1 VVSGTVVGGVLAPI
15 SLKEFQDLIWI
26 NSRNGHR
33 QYPLSVAMRHR
44 PSPPENSMSNK
55 LDGLALDQLFR
66 TARTRNGWTDRPVTE
81 EQLRELYDLMKFG
94 PTSGNCCPARFIWVR
109 SAEGKS
115 KLAALA
121 APGNASKILAAPVT
135 VIVGYDLEFAEQ
147 LPKLFPVRGKDM
159 QAYYSDPLVAQT
171 TAFRNGSLQGAYLI
185 MSARALGLDCGPMSG
200 FSNEA
205 VDSEFFANTRIKSN
219 FICSIGYGSNENLFP
234 RNPRLTFE
242 EAGRLA

>member
-1 VVSGTVVGGVLAPI
+1 V
-15 SLKEFQDLIWI
+15 D
-26 NSRNGHR
+26 NGMTDR
-33 QYPLSVAMRHR
+33 
-44 PSPPENSMSNK
+44 
-55 LDGLALDQLFR
+55 LDNRALDRLFR
-66 TARTRNGWTDRPVTE
+66 TARTRNSWTEQPVTE
-81 EQLRELYDLMKFG
+81 QQLRELYDLMKFG
-94 PTSGNCCPARFIWVR
+94 LTSGNCCPGRFVWVR

-115 KLAALA
+115 RLAALA
-121 APGNASKILAAPVT
+121 APTNAPKILAAPVT
-135 VIVGYDLEFAEQ
+135 VIVGYDLDFAEQ
-147 LPKLFPVRGKDM
+147 LPKLFPARAKDM

-185 MSARALGLDCGPMSG
+185 VAARAFGLDCGPMSG

-234 RNPRLTFE
+234 LNPRLIFE